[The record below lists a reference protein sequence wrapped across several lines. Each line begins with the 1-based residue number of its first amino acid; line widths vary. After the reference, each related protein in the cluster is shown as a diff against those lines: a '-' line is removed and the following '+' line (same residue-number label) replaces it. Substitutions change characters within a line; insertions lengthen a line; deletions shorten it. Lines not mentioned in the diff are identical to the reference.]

1 MPLLNEGT
9 RYLIDTLKSR
19 INEVVFGF
27 DGTIATQEDGGIGNP
42 ATVVTPN
49 IRVVD
54 DNTLIVE
61 AKLALDTSFTR
72 PLREVVIRYKN
83 PSDSTDTT
91 DFMRYTYNSIQK
103 NNNNEI
109 VFSAVIEVTA

>member
-9 RYLIDTLKSR
+9 RFLIETLRER

-27 DGTIATQEDGGIGNP
+27 DGTVATQQDGGIGNP
-42 ATVVTPN
+42 AVVVTPN
-49 IRVVD
+49 VRVVD

-61 AKLALDTSFTR
+61 ARLPLSTTFTR

-83 PSDSTDTT
+83 PADSTDTT
-91 DFMRYTYNSIQK
+91 DFMRYTYNAVEKTS
-103 NNNNEI
+103 NNE
-109 VFSAVIEVTA
+109 VKFSAIIEVSI

>member
-9 RYLIDTLKSR
+9 RFLIDTLKSR

-27 DGTIATQEDGGIGNP
+27 DGTLATQEDGGIGNP
-42 ATVVTPN
+42 AVVVTPTV
-49 IRVVD
+49 RVID

-61 AKLALDTSFTR
+61 AKLALDTTFTR

-83 PSDSTDTT
+83 PDNSADTT
-91 DFMRYTYNSIQK
+91 DFMRYTYNAVRKTS
-103 NNNNEI
+103 NNELQ
-109 VFSAVIEVTA
+109 FSAIIEVTP

>member
-9 RYLIDTLKSR
+9 RFLIETLRDR

-27 DGTIATQEDGGIGNP
+27 DGTVATQQDGGIGNP
-42 ATVVTPN
+42 AVVVTPN
-49 IRVVD
+49 VRVVD

-61 AKLALDTSFTR
+61 ARLPLSTTFTR

-83 PSDSTDTT
+83 PADSTDTT
-91 DFMRYTYNSIQK
+91 DFMRYTYNAVEKTS
-103 NNNNEI
+103 NNE
-109 VFSAVIEVTA
+109 VKFSAIIEVSI